1 MGGRRDIKLTAIIIL
16 NEIKLKK
23 YIDMLK
29 RFFYT

>member
-1 MGGRRDIKLTAIIIL
+1 MGGRRDIELTAIIIL